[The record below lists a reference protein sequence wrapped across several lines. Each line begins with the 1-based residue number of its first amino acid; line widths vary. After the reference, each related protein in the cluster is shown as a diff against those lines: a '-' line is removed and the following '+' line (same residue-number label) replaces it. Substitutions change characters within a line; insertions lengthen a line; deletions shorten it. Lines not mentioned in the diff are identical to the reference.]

1 MRTWGT
7 TLRLY
12 LRGRQLMTTEVE
24 GEGSVHMDRSAD
36 AAKMSVGVMLRAAK
50 IAVHALLENPVY

>member
-1 MRTWGT
+1 
-7 TLRLY
+7 
-12 LRGRQLMTTEVE
+12 MTTEVE
-24 GEGSVHMDRSAD
+24 GEGSVDMDRSAD